1 MELGTGFCRNQKI
14 TNTLAAPPD
23 KQGVRRIPMI
33 NSVNNSSQV
42 GQSYQLQ
49 QNHQSSQTQKNSQN
63 DQQPEDT
70 VVLSKKATE
79 SNDSAQSGSDQGG
92 H

>member
-1 MELGTGFCRNQKI
+1 
-14 TNTLAAPPD
+14 
-23 KQGVRRIPMI
+23 MI
-33 NSVNNSSQV
+33 SGISS
-42 GQSYQLQ
+42 
-49 QNHQSSQTQKNSQN
+49 SSQTTQAYQTEQNKQAEQNQQAKQVQKNSQN

-79 SNDSAQSGSDQGG
+79 STQAGKTDNDGDS